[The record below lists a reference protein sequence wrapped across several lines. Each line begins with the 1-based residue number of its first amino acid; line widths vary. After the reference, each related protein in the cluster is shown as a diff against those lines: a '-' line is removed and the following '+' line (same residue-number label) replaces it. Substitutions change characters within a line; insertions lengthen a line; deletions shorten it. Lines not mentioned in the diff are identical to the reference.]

1 MPASG
6 RHSYKGQGKKT
17 EMSAAPYLLRVSAR
31 FLLSA
36 LRANCMTSTKFKWGQ
51 SVAYLNFGANCV
63 KEEMQ

>member
-1 MPASG
+1 
-6 RHSYKGQGKKT
+6 
-17 EMSAAPYLLRVSAR
+17 MSAAPYLLRVSAR